1 MRNDM
6 RLLSKL
12 GALLVIAAALV
23 GGAYAGCTSCSGGGS
38 GGTWSSG
45 LAFIGASAE
54 GTSSMEKPS
63 GNEASIAAEPNA
75 ASSVIT
81 ARALFEDQNGEAKHV
96 MAYVGVPG
104 DASYI
109 EGSIHLPLDQ
119 VFNEDD
125 TLKSPAEI
133 AAIFGAAGITEGDP
147 IVIYS
152 DYFVNGYDT
161 FAFWVMKYLGHED
174 VVLLEGTRGG
184 REAAGLKFVANPSPK
199 AAETYNPDPNLAIL
213 ATDDQLADSQLI
225 DARSP
230 AEYDAWHMEGATNV
244 DSSTVMG
251 ISGLADEQALNQA
264 FSGLDEDLPVVVYSS
279 KGGQASIVWY
289 ALYAQGYEASL
300 RTLGSQS

>member
-1 MRNDM
+1 MRNDR
-6 RLLSKL
+6 RLLL
-12 GALLVIAAALV
+12 GFGALLMIAATLT
-23 GGAYAGCTSCSGGGS
+23 GGACAGCTSCGGGS
-38 GGTWSSG
+38 GGEWSSG
-45 LAFIGASAE
+45 PTFAE
-54 GTSSMEKPS
+54 ISMEAVSVMENPS
-63 GNEASIAAEPNA
+63 GNEGSIAAEPNA

-81 ARALFEDQNGEAKHV
+81 ARALYEDQKDDPKRV

-119 VFNEDD
+119 VFNGDD

-184 REAAGLKFVANPSPK
+184 REAAGLKFVANPTPK
-199 AAETYNPDPNLAIL
+199 AAETYNPDPNLALL

>member
-12 GALLVIAAALV
+12 GALVVLAAALT
-23 GGAYAGCTSCSGGGS
+23 GGAYAGCSSCVGGGS
-38 GGTWSSG
+38 EGTWMGPATMGISSYE
-45 LAFIGASAE
+45 AA
-54 GTSSMEKPS
+54 SSMESPS
-63 GNEASIAAEPNA
+63 GNEAAQAAELNA
-75 ASSVIT
+75 ASYVIT
-81 ARALFEDQNGEAKHV
+81 ARALYEDQNGEAKRL

-147 IVIYS
+147 IVIYG

-184 REAAGLKFVANPSPK
+184 REAAGLKFVANPTPK
-199 AAETYNPDPNLAIL
+199 AAETYNPDPNLALL

-251 ISGLADEQALNQA
+251 TPGLGDDEVLSLA